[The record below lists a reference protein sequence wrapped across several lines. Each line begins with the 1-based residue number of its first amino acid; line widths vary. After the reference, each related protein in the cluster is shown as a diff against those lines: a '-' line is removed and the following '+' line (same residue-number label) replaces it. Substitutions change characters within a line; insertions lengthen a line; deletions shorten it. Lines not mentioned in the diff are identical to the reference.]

1 MATTSQTHKHTTQ
14 TIITQPLNM
23 SSTSTSLPDRKRS
36 ADAQGTTQSA
46 KKPCVNTDM
55 QKINATPEYSI
66 ESLSKLTPTGLE
78 YMQKKIKA
86 ALYEQ
91 KKWAKVVEC
100 DRATAIQHNG
110 GAFLGECGSH
120 YFYFAPCNAEAFTAK
135 QLECLD
141 SSIACCF
148 LCGRCCDED
157 DEDDEDVDPC
167 ECIMG
172 YNNQSFSF
180 MMNLDEETFDDECA
194 LGLLP
199 IKWKVQGECMNEKM
213 YSMEHLRIE
222 IGDLNK
228 LSPEVLMNVATYLL
242 NPVGRLNLP
251 YSVINSVE
259 TK

>member
-1 MATTSQTHKHTTQ
+1 
-14 TIITQPLNM
+14 M
-23 SSTSTSLPDRKRS
+23 SKIPESRKRS

-55 QKINATPEYSI
+55 QKINATPSI
-66 ESLSKLTPTGLE
+66 ASLSELTRPGLE
-78 YMQKKIKA
+78 YMQKKTV
-86 ALYEQ
+86 Q
-91 KKWAKVVEC
+91 KKWVEVVEC

-135 QLECLD
+135 QLECLE

-148 LCGRCCDED
+148 LCGQCCDED
-157 DEDDEDVDPC
+157 EDADPC
-167 ECIMG
+167 EC
-172 YNNQSFSF
+172 YESFSF
-180 MMNLDEETFDDECA
+180 MMDLDEKTFDDECDA
-194 LGLLP
+194 GLLP
-199 IKWKVQGECMNEKM
+199 IKWKVQGECMNENM

-228 LSPEVLMNVATYLL
+228 LSPEVLMSVATYLL

-259 TK
+259 

>member
-1 MATTSQTHKHTTQ
+1 
-14 TIITQPLNM
+14 M
-23 SSTSTSLPDRKRS
+23 SANSTSLPDRKRS
-36 ADAQGTTQSA
+36 APVSDTDSVTPPSA
-46 KKPCVNTDM
+46 KKPCVTDM
-55 QKINATPEYSI
+55 QQINATPEYSI
-66 ESLSKLTPTGLE
+66 ESLSKLSTAGLE

-86 ALYEQ
+86 ALHEQ

-100 DRATAIQHNG
+100 DRATAIQHKG

-148 LCGRCCDED
+148 LCGQCCDED

-167 ECIMG
+167 ECKMG

-180 MMNLDEETFDDECA
+180 MMNLDEETFDDECNA
-194 LGLLP
+194 GLLP
-199 IKWKVQGECMNEKM
+199 IKWEVQGECMNEKM
-213 YSMEHLRIE
+213 YSIEHLRIE

-228 LSPEVLMNVATYLL
+228 LSPKVLMNVATYLL
-242 NPVGRLNLP
+242 NPVGLLQLP
-251 YSVINSVE
+251 YSVIKSVE